1 MQRIVVHNFGPLRDV
16 DIKINDF
23 TILIGEQASG
33 KSTLAKLIYFFRTLK
48 DDILLEADKLD
59 GNANVTNIAKDLIIN
74 KLQNK
79 FALYFGFSSGFDLD
93 FNIKFYFEDNGNN
106 SKFIELL
113 RNPSLKIRFG
123 QQNTFFNEIVASV
136 LRFKNSRD
144 SQRIRAGSG
153 LLSLFDTLRSDLNR
167 LFDDNY
173 KPFYLPAGR
182 NITVSYGEQIDKVF
196 YGEITKML
204 PTEQSINAKIDLF
217 LMQEFIEE
225 CTRFR
230 TRFNNRTFADLSSDK
245 SNLSAIGDKTN
256 EILKGTYRN
265 TNGTEEIIIAGRL
278 HPVPLSQA
286 STGQQESIRILQD
299 IFLSIADD
307 LPTFKIIEEP
317 EAHLY
322 PKAQKHIVEVLSLSL
337 QNRQSQ
343 ILITTHSPY
352 ILSVCNN
359 LLYARRITN
368 RFGHLNE
375 SINNVIDEQFWLD
388 PDRFAAFALQDGCA
402 ESIFNTNTG
411 LIRQNY
417 LDQIFAE
424 MGLEYRRMHSFYAE
438 QIMNT
443 QNV

>member
-1 MQRIVVHNFGPLRDV
+1 MQRIKVHNFGPLRDV
-16 DIKINDF
+16 DIQLKDF

-48 DDILLEADKLD
+48 DDILIEADRLNGD
-59 GNANVTNIAKDLIIN
+59 TNPKKVAEEMILN

-79 FALYFGFSSGFDLD
+79 FALYFGSSNAFDAD
-93 FNIKFYFEDNGNN
+93 FNIKFYFDDNDSNP
-106 SKFIELL
+106 KFVELF
-113 RNPSLKIRFG
+113 RDPNLKVTFE
-123 QQNTFFNEIVASV
+123 QQSFFNEVVRAV
-136 LRFKNSRD
+136 LGFKNSRD
-144 SQRIRAGSG
+144 SQRITGGSK
-153 LLSLFDTLRSDLNR
+153 LLSLFDSLRNDLNR
-167 LFDDNY
+167 IFDDNF

-225 CTRFR
+225 CTRFK
-230 TRFNNRTFADLSSDK
+230 TRFNNRTFADLSSNRN
-245 SNLSAIGDKTN
+245 NLAAINAKTVD
-256 EILKGTYRN
+256 ILKGTYRN
-265 TNGTEEIIIAGRL
+265 TNGSEEIVIDGRPY
-278 HPVPLSQA
+278 PVPLSQA

-299 IFLSIADD
+299 IFLSLVDNV
-307 LPTFKIIEEP
+307 PTFKIIEEP

-322 PKAQKHIVEVLSLSL
+322 PKAQKHIVEVLSVSL

-368 RFGHLNE
+368 RFEQLNE
-375 SINNVIDEQFWLD
+375 AINTIVDAQFWLD
-388 PDRFAAFALQDGCA
+388 PARFAAFALQNGQV
-402 ESIFNTNTG
+402 ESIFNSDIG

-417 LDQIFAE
+417 LDQVFAE
-424 MGLEYRRMHSFYAE
+424 MGLEYRRMHSLYAE
-438 QIMNT
+438 QIT
-443 QNV
+443 ADQNV